1 VSARACAVRAVCRC
15 FARASCD
22 ALIMYWFPRVW
33 EGQGGVALDDDRV
46 AQVER
51 ATRNV
56 WRVTH
61 HDNALFQFLGAARK
75 AASSGGNETAAMDEF
90 EAEALSLKVLAPM
103 LLPLLLLPVLVML
116 LVLPIS
122 SLAQASHPELFA
134 NVHADDVFH
143 QGPAYTSSRSDDDLS
158 DEY

>member
-1 VSARACAVRAVCRC
+1 
-15 FARASCD
+15 
-22 ALIMYWFPRVW
+22 MYWFPRVW

-90 EAEALSLKVLAPM
+90 EAEALSLEVLACTH
-103 LLPLLLLPVLVML
+103 V
-116 LVLPIS
+116 
-122 SLAQASHPELFA
+122 AAAAAAA
-134 NVHADDVFH
+134 NAGDITCVTNIIFGAGVT
-143 QGPAYTSSRSDDDLS
+143 PRTVCKRARRRRVPPRSC
-158 DEY
+158 